1 MPLSAPEPREALHTR
16 RIHCQGYCRD
26 DGLWDIEAH
35 LTDAKSY
42 AFSNH
47 DRGTIEAGEPVHEM
61 WLRVTVDDD
70 LVIHAVEAHT
80 DHGPHNVCPEITANY
95 GSLSGLK
102 IGPGW
107 RRHVNQRVGGVLGC
121 THLREL
127 LATVATTA
135 FQTILPIKARER
147 GQHSAAVKRAPILLG
162 SCHAYAPS
170 SPVVA
175 RLWPAHYTG
184 KPT

>member
-1 MPLSAPEPREALHTR
+1 MPLSAPAPREPLHTR
-16 RIHCQGYCRD
+16 RIRCQGYRRA
-26 DGLWDIEAH
+26 DGWWDIEAH
-35 LTDAKSY
+35 LTDTKSY
-42 AFSNH
+42 AFTNH

-70 LVIHAVEAHT
+70 LVIREVEAHT
-80 DHGPHNVCPEITANY
+80 DHGPHHICPEITPNY
-95 GSLSGLK
+95 RALAGLK

-107 RRHVNQRVGGVLGC
+107 QRQVHARVGGVAGC

-127 LATVATTA
+127 LAPVATTA
-135 FQTILPIKARER
+135 FQTITPIKVRER
-147 GQHSAAVKRAPILLG
+147 GLTSPAVERAPTLLG
-162 SCHAYAPS
+162 TCHAYAPS

-175 RLWPAHYTG
+175 RLWPQHYTG